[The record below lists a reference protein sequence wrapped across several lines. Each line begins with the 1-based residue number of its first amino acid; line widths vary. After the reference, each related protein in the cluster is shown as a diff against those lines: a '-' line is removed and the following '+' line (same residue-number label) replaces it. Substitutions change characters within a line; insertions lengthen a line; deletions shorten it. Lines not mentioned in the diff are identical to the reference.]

1 MNIPEQRLDRSGW
14 SGAGRWWPG
23 VRPSPAAVRHRTSER
38 FRRVRSEAEYF
49 ISIPT
54 WSYLNTG

>member
-1 MNIPEQRLDRSGW
+1 MNITEQRLDRSGW
-14 SGAGRWWPG
+14 SGAGRRWPG

-38 FRRVRSEAEYF
+38 FRRVRSIAEY